1 MSALESALLGALLN
15 ANAPSLMDPQALVDL
30 AGLRSE
36 DFTDLRVRGAWQLAE
51 RMALQR
57 RPIDAVTLFAE
68 GKKRKLVADDS
79 LGWLQGLEAG
89 NTLDKAKF
97 ADVATN
103 VRTQARRSALS
114 VLLKQ
119 QAAELD
125 RGGDLAEVA
134 GTIEGACA
142 SVVGFGQTHDVGSSD
157 IREMHDEWEERQLQG
172 RTLLVPTG
180 VRAIDE
186 LIGGWVP
193 NLNIIAGLP
202 SVGKS
207 ALLGTAVERQLLAG
221 VKVGLFGL
229 EDGTRW
235 LARRLIARDVGV
247 PVRDIGNG
255 TLSAEHQER
264 YVIACQHHSDLLG
277 RLITYRRDSIN
288 VDELCRRISYWVN
301 NLGVQCV
308 YVDHGGEVEHRRD
321 NQGDDFRLAV
331 SETYR
336 RLRNL
341 AVRYQVPI
349 VVLAHT
355 TRASDKAN
363 AFGGDEQPPKLS
375 EIAESAYI
383 ERRAR
388 VVLGLWTKATDGES
402 MRVTVLKQT
411 DGKRGDTCRIDRLTT
426 AALLDP
432 DSGTSVNL
440 NAERGAEIAK
450 KREERA
456 AGVAANAKAR
466 AEAAAAMKA
475 AKEANKKP
483 KQATLSVVG
492 PAND

>member
-1 MSALESALLGALLN
+1 MSSLECALLGALLDTGN
-15 ANAPSLMDPQALVDL
+15 PALTDPQSLVDL
-30 AGLRSE
+30 AGLRDE
-36 DFTDLRVRGAWQLAE
+36 DFTDSRVKGAWRLAT
-51 RMALQR
+51 RMALSR
-57 RPIDAVTLFAE
+57 RPIDAMALFAE
-68 GKKRKLVADDS
+68 GKKHKLVSDDS
-79 LGWLQGLEAG
+79 LAWLQTLEAA

-97 ADVATN
+97 ADLATT
-103 VRTQARRSALS
+103 VRTQARRVTLSAL
-114 VLLKQ
+114 LRQ
-119 QAAELD
+119 HAAALD
-125 RGGDLAEVA
+125 KGGDLGETASA
-134 GTIEGACA
+134 IEAAC
-142 SVVGFGQTHDVGSSD
+142 GQITGLGQTHDVGSSD
-157 IREMHDEWEERQLQG
+157 VTELYAEWESRLASG
-172 RTLLVPTG
+172 APLVIPTG
-180 VRAIDE
+180 VRAVDE

-207 ALLGTAVERQLLAG
+207 ALLGTMVEQQLLAG

-235 LARRLIARDVGV
+235 LAKRLIARDMGIPVQRVGWSTMTA
-247 PVRDIGNG
+247 D
-255 TLSAEHQER
+255 EQER
-264 YVIACQHHSDLLG
+264 YADAGNRYTNLLG
-277 RLITYRRDSIN
+277 KLITYRRDSIGA
-288 VDELCRRISYWVN
+288 DELCRRISYWVT

-363 AFGGDEQPPKLS
+363 AFGGDEQPPRLS

-388 VVLGLWTKATDGES
+388 IVLGLWTRVSDGES

-411 DGKRGDTCRIDRLTT
+411 EGKRGETCRIDRLTT

-432 DSGTSVNL
+432 LSGQAINL
-440 NAERGAEIAK
+440 NAERATEA
-450 KREERA
+450 
-456 AGVAANAKAR
+456 AKAR
-466 AEAAAAMKA
+466 DKKDSEKIARDLKRKELTAAEKA
-475 AKEANKKP
+475 AREASKPPKKP
-483 KQATLSVVG
+483 KQGILGETQ
-492 PAND
+492 